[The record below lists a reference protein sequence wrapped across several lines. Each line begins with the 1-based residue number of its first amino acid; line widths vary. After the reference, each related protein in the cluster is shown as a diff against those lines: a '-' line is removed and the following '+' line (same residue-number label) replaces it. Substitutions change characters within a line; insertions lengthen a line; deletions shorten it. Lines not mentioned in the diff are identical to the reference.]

1 MKIESKLIL
10 TSKNRDTGVSLYTF
24 VLTYPR
30 VVLAEVNT
38 HRMLSRNTASSRAI
52 PAKKQRQRVL
62 DDPFVPIT
70 IGQNQKGM
78 QAGAELTGWRRFIA
92 INTWKLARYPM
103 VLASWILEK
112 VGAHKQVVNRLVE
125 TWTWTQQVVTCTDLK
140 NVFKL
145 RNHPDAEPH
154 FHELARQMQE
164 QVEYVE
170 NLFNVINFDS
180 REPDGR
186 AAALDDVNPSRG
198 VYRVQMLRQNDWHLP
213 FVDDKDVAALQA
225 EFDSKQI
232 EAYGALDTGHF
243 RIRSLKWDD
252 LKQISAARC
261 ARVSYYLPES
271 GQRSSFER
279 DFELCARLSNSGH
292 WSPFEHVA
300 TPVAEDTYIGNFR
313 SWKQYRKEYGGEHGG
328 DR

>member
-30 VVLAEVNT
+30 CILAEVNT
-38 HRMLSRNTASSRAI
+38 HRMLSRNTASSRAV
-52 PAKKQRQRVL
+52 PAKKQRQRVIN
-62 DDPFVPIT
+62 DPFVPVT

-78 QAGAELTGWRRFIA
+78 QAGKELEGWRRFIA
-92 INTWKLARYPM
+92 VNTWRLARYPM
-103 VLASWILEK
+103 VVASWILDK
-112 VGAHKQVVNRLVE
+112 VGAHKQVVNRIVE
-125 TWTWTQQVVTCTDLK
+125 PWTWTQQVVTCTDLK

-170 NLFNVINFDS
+170 TLFNVINFDS
-180 REPDGR
+180 REPDGQP
-186 AAALDDVNPSRG
+186 AALDDINPGRG
-198 VYRVQMLRQNDWHLP
+198 VYRVQMLRPGDWHLP
-213 FVDDKDVAALQA
+213 FVKTGEFKAPLPDIVADV
-225 EFDSKQI
+225 E
-232 EAYGALDTGHF
+232 T
-243 RIRSLKWDD
+243 LKRV
-252 LKQISAARC
+252 STARC
-261 ARVSYYLPES
+261 ARTSYYLPEN
-271 GQRSSFER
+271 GQWSTHGR
-279 DFELCARLSNSGH
+279 DFELCTRLSSSGH

-300 TPVAEDTYIGNFR
+300 TPVTENVYIGNFR
-313 SWKQYRKEYGGEHGG
+313 SWKQYRKEYAAEHGG